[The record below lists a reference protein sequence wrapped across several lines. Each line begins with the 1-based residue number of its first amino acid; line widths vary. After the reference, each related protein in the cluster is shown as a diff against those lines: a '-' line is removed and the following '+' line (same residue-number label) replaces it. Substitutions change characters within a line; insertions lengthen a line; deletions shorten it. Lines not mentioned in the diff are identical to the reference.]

1 MLRTLCI
8 ALFFSLLVAIPASAQ
23 LVENYDPPRSNCCWL
38 ATAKTLSD
46 QMQDWNQL
54 GRFHDSD
61 EELIKQSPDPKR
73 VVFLGDSITEGW
85 HLGQSFP
92 GKPYVNRGI
101 GGQTTPQMLVRTYPD
116 VIDLK
121 PAAVIILAGTNDIA
135 QNTGPETLTM
145 VEENLMAIT
154 ELAQR
159 HGIKVILCAVMPVS
173 DYTLLPPRRGG
184 GQGGAPGGGPN
195 QQAAGSPAHHIQTVQ
210 RPPAQI
216 LQLDAW
222 MKNYAA
228 TAGAV
233 YADYFSAVV
242 DNKGMFREGY
252 SDDGLHP
259 NAQGFALL
267 APVAEAAIEKA
278 LQ

>member
-1 MLRTLCI
+1 MLRALLV
-8 ALFFSLLVAIPASAQ
+8 ALFFTLLVGMPSHAQ
-23 LVENYDPPRSNCCWL
+23 LVDDYDPPRSNCCWL
-38 ATAKTLSD
+38 ATAKTLAD

-54 GRFHDSD
+54 GRFHQADLD
-61 EELIKQSPDPKR
+61 LIKGAADPKR
-73 VVFLGDSITEGW
+73 VVFLGDSITEAW
-85 HLGQSFP
+85 QLDQAFP

-101 GGQTTPQMLVRTYPD
+101 GGQTTPQMLVRMYPD

-145 VEENLMAIT
+145 VEENLMAIS

-159 HGIKVILCAVMPVS
+159 HGIKVILCSVMPVS
-173 DYTLLPPRRGG
+173 DYTLMPARRG
-184 GQGGAPGGGPN
+184 GQGGPGPAS
-195 QQAAGSPAHHIQTVQ
+195 QMAGTPARHIQTMQ

-222 MKNYAA
+222 MKTYAA
-228 TAGAV
+228 TVGAV
-233 YADYFSAVV
+233 YADYYSAVV
-242 DNKGMFREGY
+242 DDKGMFREGF

-259 NAQGFALL
+259 NGQGFALL
-267 APVAEAAIEKA
+267 KPVAEAAIEKA

>member
-1 MLRTLCI
+1 MLR
-8 ALFFSLLVAIPASAQ
+8 ALFIAFVLGLLLGTSAHAQ
-23 LVENYDPPRSNCCWL
+23 LVEDYNPPRSNCCWF
-38 ATAKTLSD
+38 ATAKTLAD

-54 GRFHDSD
+54 GRFHEAD
-61 EELIKQSPDPKR
+61 EQLMTQPPDPRR
-73 VVFLGDSITEGW
+73 VVFLGDSITEAW
-85 HLGQSFP
+85 RLEQSFP

-116 VIDLK
+116 VVDLH
-121 PAAVIILAGTNDIA
+121 PAAVIILAGTNDVA

-173 DYTLLPPRRGG
+173 DYTLMPPRRG
-184 GQGGAPGGGPN
+184 GQGGAPGAGPTPPPMG
-195 QQAAGSPAHHIQTVQ
+195 APPHHIQTIQ

-222 MKNYAA
+222 MKSYASS
-228 TAGAV
+228 AGAV
-233 YADYFSAVV
+233 YADYYSAVV
-242 DNKGMFREGY
+242 DDKGMFREGY

-267 APVAEAAIEKA
+267 VPIAEAAIEKA

>member
-1 MLRTLCI
+1 MLRALLV
-8 ALFFSLLVAIPASAQ
+8 ALFFTLLVGMPSQAQ
-23 LVENYDPPRSNCCWL
+23 LVDDYDPPRSNCCWL
-38 ATAKTLSD
+38 ATAKTLAD

-54 GRFHDSD
+54 GRFHEADRD
-61 EELIKQSPDPKR
+61 LMKGTADPKR
-73 VVFLGDSITEGW
+73 VVFLGDSITEAW
-85 HLGQSFP
+85 HLDQAFP

-101 GGQTTPQMLVRTYPD
+101 GGQTTPQMLVRMYPD

-121 PAAVIILAGTNDIA
+121 PAAVMILAGTNDIA

-159 HGIKVILCAVMPVS
+159 HGIKVILCSVMPVS
-173 DYTLLPPRRGG
+173 DYTLMPARRGG
-184 GQGGAPGGGPN
+184 QGSAPGGPGPAS
-195 QQAAGSPAHHIQTVQ
+195 QMAGTPARHIQTNQ

-222 MKNYAA
+222 MKTYAA
-228 TAGAV
+228 TVGAV
-233 YADYFSAVV
+233 YADYYSAVV
-242 DNKGMFREGY
+242 DDRGMFREGF

-267 APVAEAAIEKA
+267 EPVAEAAIEKA
-278 LQ
+278 LR